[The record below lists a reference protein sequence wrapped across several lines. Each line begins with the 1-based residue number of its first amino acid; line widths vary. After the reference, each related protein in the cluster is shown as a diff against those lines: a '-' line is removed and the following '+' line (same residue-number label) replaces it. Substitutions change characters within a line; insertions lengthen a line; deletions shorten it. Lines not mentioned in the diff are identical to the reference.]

1 MSLKEIED
9 EVMKL
14 DADERVLLSEKLL
27 GSVSP
32 DLVYKTEW
40 IAEINRR
47 VAEIR
52 EGSAKLVSSEDMF
65 RKSLESLD

>member
-27 GSVSP
+27 GSVPP

-52 EGSAKLVSSEDMF
+52 DGSAKQGE
-65 RKSLESLD
+65 